1 MTTSTRHA
9 TDFRTLSGMINDAS
23 GDWVSPDVVQR
34 HYQTGEPIEY
44 FDPDGKLAKTVVI
57 QDTPQGTTVGEHSLD
72 NTSMRYQALTTAHA
86 DFFVAK
92 TAKRKG

>member
-1 MTTSTRHA
+1 MSTSTRHA

-57 QDTPQGTTVGEHSLD
+57 
-72 NTSMRYQALTTAHA
+72 
-86 DFFVAK
+86 
-92 TAKRKG
+92 